1 MIQDIN
7 VEEVLKMMCTIDG
20 ATEYL
25 VTNSEGKENDEFRDP
40 NKKKR

>member
-1 MIQDIN
+1 MNQDIN

-25 VTNSEGKENDEFRDP
+25 VTNAEGSTFAM
-40 NKKKR
+40 